1 MKISQTTCRGKK
13 NSVILYPV
21 RLPIWTTKVYS
32 RLLPLRTPLLRTRCG
47 HLPFGQLR
55 RHSWWAQVGQLL
67 EVQPLAGPPL
77 RRLLHF
83 EAPVEESGRLLI
95 GCYWVLKQGARG
107 HDGVK
112 GKKESEEDKSPLL
125 RLLLVSSFYG
135 LMHLR
140 KFCICNAL
148 LQRKQVLM
156 QRRRQIYTEE
166 VEWCGWK
173 IKQKV
178 IGP

>member
-1 MKISQTTCRGKK
+1 MKTSQSTCRGKK
-13 NSVILYPV
+13 ISVILYPV

-32 RLLPLRTPLLRTRCG
+32 RLLPLRTPLLRTLRC

-112 GKKESEEDKSPLL
+112 GKKSQKKIKVRCDCCSC
-125 RLLLVSSFYG
+125 RHFMVSCTCANSVFAMLFYKEN
-135 LMHLR
+135 
-140 KFCICNAL
+140 KFWCNGGG
-148 LQRKQVLM
+148 RYI
-156 QRRRQIYTEE
+156 QRRWSGV
-166 VEWCGWK
+166 VEK
-173 IKQKV
+173 
-178 IGP
+178 